1 MLKNMWYACEFSKD
15 ITTKPKQ
22 VHILGQKLVMWRDS
36 KGEVHC
42 LSDLCVHRGGSLA
55 GGWLTKDND
64 CVVCPYHGWE
74 FEGDGST

>member
-55 GGWLTKDND
+55 GGWLKPPTPEWA
-64 CVVCPYHGWE
+64 CASRA
-74 FEGDGST
+74 STS

>member
-36 KGEVHC
+36 KGEVALPVRPVRAPRRLARRRLAHQGQQ
-42 LSDLCVHRGGSLA
+42 LRRVPVPRLGVRG
-55 GGWLTKDND
+55 
-64 CVVCPYHGWE
+64 
-74 FEGDGST
+74 